1 MEITTL
7 IENLVYQSGLVA
19 EHGLSFYMEGC
30 HKKILFDTGQSD
42 CFIANAKALG
52 VDLSD
57 VDALIVSHGHYDHT
71 GGLEAFLKIN
81 TKAVIY
87 MKPGA
92 IDAKYHG
99 KDRFIGTS
107 IEPQLLKD
115 RLSLV
120 YERTEIDKGIFIMP
134 HTPLVNA
141 NDTAMHGFQVKE
153 GPQIKDDTFQDELF
167 LTVERNG
174 NLSIISSCSHRGISN
189 MVYEAVRT
197 FSLPVDLILGGFHLK
212 NCTPRQYEEVVAS
225 LNEIKPTRIGV
236 CHCTGIEKYFTLK
249 QDLTCI
255 VFYNMTGHR
264 VCI

>member
-19 EHGLSFYMEGC
+19 EHGLSFYMEGY

-42 CFIANAKALG
+42 RFIDNAKALG
-52 VDLSD
+52 IDLSD

-81 TKAVIY
+81 TKAIIY

-99 KDRFIGTS
+99 KDRFIGSTLD
-107 IEPQLLKD
+107 PQLLKD

-141 NDTAMHGFQVKE
+141 EDTAMHGFQVKE
-153 GPQIKDDTFQDELF
+153 GLQIKDDTFQDELF
-167 LTVERNG
+167 LTIERNG

-212 NCTPRQYEEVVAS
+212 NCTSRQYEEVVAC
-225 LNEIKPTRIGV
+225 LNKINPTLEACRSKARHITN
-236 CHCTGIEKYFTLK
+236 HTAA
-249 QDLTCI
+249 
-255 VFYNMTGHR
+255 
-264 VCI
+264 